1 MNASARWGVGIREMG
16 RLQARVDGFG
26 FQGEDGED
34 RFVDAPEWFAAGGAF
49 EGFGSGG
56 VLAQGEGT
64 FVAEATLA
72 QRPTARCR

>member
-1 MNASARWGVGIREMG
+1 MGIREMG

-34 RFVDAPEWFAAGGAF
+34 RFVDAPGWFAGGCAF
-49 EGFGSGG
+49 EGFESEG

-72 QRPTARCR
+72 QRPTALWR